1 MDTLSQ
7 GESPLYSDPS
17 ADRARAYFATKPRG
31 LVLVE
36 LCLWGPR
43 MVIAG
48 AKKLHHLGRHRG
60 ADRALAAEL
69 LAALANR
76 GEGMPTAELYPLAH
90 GRDDAFG
97 DSLAYL
103 LFHDLIGISKSG
115 DRAWLLSEQD
125 RGGEKRQGRQPQRA
139 QATAA
144 HVGAPSGPN
153 ARKEPPDATPAPLL
167 PRVPGQRPSRSSGR
181 RWQPAVAVRH
191 WW

>member
-1 MDTLSQ
+1 MRGAAQ
-7 GESPLYSDPS
+7 
-17 ADRARAYFATKPRG
+17 G

-48 AKKLHHLGRHRG
+48 TKKLHHLGRHRG

-76 GEGMPTAELYPLAH
+76 GEGMPTAQLYPLAH

-115 DRAWLLSEQD
+115 DRAWLLSE
-125 RGGEKRQGRQPQRA
+125 
-139 QATAA
+139 
-144 HVGAPSGPN
+144 
-153 ARKEPPDATPAPLL
+153 AR
-167 PRVPGQRPSRSSGR
+167 RSLR
-181 RWQPAVAVRH
+181 LEAR
-191 WW
+191 